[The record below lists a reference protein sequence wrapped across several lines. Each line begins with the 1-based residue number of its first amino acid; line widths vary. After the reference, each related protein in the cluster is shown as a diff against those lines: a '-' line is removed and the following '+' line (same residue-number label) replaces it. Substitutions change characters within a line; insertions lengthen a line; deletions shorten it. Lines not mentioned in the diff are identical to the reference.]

1 MCTEIST
8 KMITFFIQRS
18 KGNVSNVMPGL
29 GTWQEKF
36 KMAEEEKQ
44 SFASDALAK
53 SYNRSE
59 RLLRQ
64 VTSITCLTCISYHC
78 IMSKS
83 SWLNIP
89 DYRNGI
95 GIIHWWK
102 LLTHIDV
109 LENGTRLE
117 NRYVKHWNIFLSHD
131 IPPANVYQ
139 NIVWS
144 CKPHCQNDK
153 HCKPGPLSTRK
164 IQDGD
169 LEVIWIKWA
178 FSNFTFHDIINS
190 TPLSSYL
197 Q

>member
-83 SWLNIP
+83 S
-89 DYRNGI
+89 
-95 GIIHWWK
+95 
-102 LLTHIDV
+102 
-109 LENGTRLE
+109 
-117 NRYVKHWNIFLSHD
+117 
-131 IPPANVYQ
+131 
-139 NIVWS
+139 
-144 CKPHCQNDK
+144 
-153 HCKPGPLSTRK
+153 
-164 IQDGD
+164 
-169 LEVIWIKWA
+169 
-178 FSNFTFHDIINS
+178 
-190 TPLSSYL
+190 
-197 Q
+197 